1 MGVFNLDQMKQS
13 IIMPQLLEDNNALCI
28 TKISDSNTF
37 AVGTMKGVYIIND
50 YKTTRRMLEGK
61 GVLSVKLIGD
71 NLICGTMKHG
81 YFLLDIKNNTE
92 KKLTDSKQSVISI
105 CLLSLIDANYSNLVL
120 TLEEGSV
127 NIINMVTGSIV
138 KISDVPKTSF
148 YTDSQMQIMN
158 NTNDDYFSF
167 VFIGKN

>member
-1 MGVFNLDQMKQS
+1 
-13 IIMPQLLEDNNALCI
+13 
-28 TKISDSNTF
+28 
-37 AVGTMKGVYIIND
+37 
-50 YKTTRRMLEGK
+50 
-61 GVLSVKLIGD
+61 
-71 NLICGTMKHG
+71 MKHG

-105 CLLSLIDANYSNLVL
+105 CLLSLIDVNYSNLAL